1 MFEFV
6 IDAINL
12 SETVVLARA
21 LETRQV
27 TDGEQRYLRVIASI
41 TESVKGGFGRDAT
54 IVIDI
59 NHEGKETP
67 RIQLGNEY
75 LFFLTPNGAE
85 RRRVLAETRPI
96 AIRADERERFLTHLR
111 AAAELASATPLETE
125 LKRHYLAMLRSGIRF
140 FVTDAAKACS
150 TLPSWTDGELRQVI
164 DIVEGKG
171 VVERPQ
177 GNDHDHLA
185 AVVVHHGSVPLATQ
199 FAREE
204 LKQGHGD
211 AVYFGLLTR
220 NNQTDAIVTDL
231 LRDPDEAV
239 RKEALR
245 VAGLL
250 RKNELLDA
258 FERELPTE
266 ESGVLQALQAA
277 RALTARD

>member
-1 MFEFV
+1 
-6 IDAINL
+6 
-12 SETVVLARA
+12 
-21 LETRQV
+21 
-27 TDGEQRYLRVIASI
+27 
-41 TESVKGGFGRDAT
+41 
-54 IVIDI
+54 
-59 NHEGKETP
+59 
-67 RIQLGNEY
+67 
-75 LFFLTPNGAE
+75 
-85 RRRVLAETRPI
+85 
-96 AIRADERERFLTHLR
+96 
-111 AAAELASATPLETE
+111 
-125 LKRHYLAMLRSGIRF
+125 
-140 FVTDAAKACS
+140 
-150 TLPSWTDGELRQVI
+150 
-164 DIVEGKG
+164 
-171 VVERPQ
+171 
-177 GNDHDHLA
+177 
-185 AVVVHHGSVPLATQ
+185 VPLATQ